1 MPVTPPDDPPE
12 AFSLSLDV
20 VGPTA
25 VITLRGRI
33 DLPAV
38 TDFGTL
44 LDQVIANGY
53 SSMVLDLVALD
64 SLADPG
70 TSLIADAA
78 LRLAD
83 GGRQLSIRSPSI
95 AIQRQLVAD
104 GLGELIRDE
113 EFEPMTGVAD
123 DDPVALGARSATMP
137 PSLTLL
143 SSPGASALP
152 TDDDLI
158 DATLRLVVELA
169 RSTVGGADGVSVSL
183 LRHGQLATVAA
194 SDQTVLD
201 MDAQQYATGE
211 GPCIDAS
218 TQGRWFHAPSLDVED
233 RWPEFTPRAMALG
246 IRAILSSPLVAW
258 GLPVGALNI
267 YSHQPT
273 AFATDDQR
281 LAMKFAAEA
290 SAILSDA
297 GVDAT
302 DDQRSERFQA
312 SLRSREVIAQAQGV
326 LMERQGLTEDEAF
339 TTLRIRSQEHG
350 QTLRARAEEVTRSTR
365 PSTPPSG
372 SGSAGGEGSGT
383 EEGDHRG

>member
-1 MPVTPPDDPPE
+1 MPPDDPAE
-12 AFSLSLDV
+12 TFSLSLDV

-33 DLPAV
+33 EPSAV

-44 LDQVIANGY
+44 LDQVVANGY
-53 SSMVLDLVALD
+53 SSMVLDLVALE

-70 TSLIADAA
+70 TALIADASR
-78 LRLAD
+78 RLAD
-83 GGRQLSIRSPSI
+83 GGRQLSIRSPSTTVH
-95 AIQRQLVAD
+95 RQLVAG
-104 GLGELIRDE
+104 GLGGLIRDE
-113 EFEPMTGVAD
+113 EFEPMNGAAGG
-123 DDPVALGARSATMP
+123 DPQDPSGPTDSTPAI
-137 PSLTLL
+137 PSLVP
-143 SSPGASALP
+143 SPGASALP
-152 TDDDLI
+152 TDDDVI

-169 RSTVGGADGVSVSL
+169 RTTVGGADGVSVSL
-183 LRHGQLATVAA
+183 LRHGRLATVAA

-218 TQGRWFHAPSLDVED
+218 TQGRWFHAASLDVED
-233 RWPEFTPRAMALG
+233 RWPQFTPRAMALG

-290 SAILSDA
+290 SAILTDA

-339 TTLRIRSQEHG
+339 TALRVRAQQDG
-350 QTLRARAEEVTRSTR
+350 LTLRARAEQVNDSTR
-365 PSTPPSG
+365 PSMPR
-372 SGSAGGEGSGT
+372 SGSAGDGGSGSGT
-383 EEGDHRG
+383 GDQRG